1 MRLVVPIHNLIYVA
15 LLTSGVV
22 PMSVLG
28 SEAMP
33 SISIDVSARPARSI
47 NTYSL
52 FRDVARQIPNEG
64 LISYDINT
72 SLFADYAGK
81 HRFLYLPPD
90 ARVGYQPTD
99 AFDFPI
105 GTVLIKTFT
114 HLHDRRDPGAGE
126 RILETRLLMHR
137 PEGWVGY
144 PYVWN
149 EDLSDARLAVA
160 GARIPVSWIHD
171 DGSEREILYAVP
183 NMNEC
188 KFCHVKDDV
197 MGPIGPSARQLNRM
211 VDIGGASENQLTR
224 WIRNGVIN
232 DAPADLEGV
241 PTMVPWDDIR
251 APLAL
256 RARSYL
262 DGNCAHCHR
271 PGGDAAPTGLDF
283 LWSQQDPQAYGINRK
298 PTAAGPAS
306 RGYRFAISPSH
317 PEKSFLISRMRA
329 TEPGLLM
336 PRAGRTIPHDE
347 GIALMEEWI
356 ASMDPGLDSP
366 TFYDVE
372 N

>member
-1 MRLVVPIHNLIYVA
+1 MGILNRFCIVTGLIGLVGGALAEGVSSAELMPPVA
-15 LLTSGVV
+15 
-22 PMSVLG
+22 
-28 SEAMP
+28 
-33 SISIDVSARPARSI
+33 IDSTERPARSI
-47 NTYSL
+47 RAYNL
-52 FRDVARQIPNEG
+52 FKDVARQVPNDG
-64 LISYDINT
+64 LIPYDINT
-72 SLFADYAGK
+72 PLFADYAEK

-90 ARVGYQPTD
+90 ARAGYQSSE
-99 AFDFPI
+99 AFDFPV

-114 HLHDRRDPGAGE
+114 LPLDRRNPKAGE

-144 PYVWN
+144 PYVWD

-160 GARIPVSWIHD
+160 GARIPVSWIHE
-171 DGSEREILYAVP
+171 DGSEREVLYGVP

-188 KFCHVKDDV
+188 KFCHVKNDE
-197 MGPIGPSARQLNRM
+197 MGPIGPTARQLNRNRNYAT
-211 VDIGGASENQLTR
+211 GSENQLAH
-224 WIRNGVIN
+224 WIRTGVLVR
-232 DAPADLEGV
+232 APSALEGIPV
-241 PTMVPWDDIR
+241 MAPWDDPH
-251 APLAL
+251 ATLAV

-283 LWSQQDPQAYGINRK
+283 SWSQGDPQAYGINRK

-336 PRAGRTIPHDE
+336 PRTGRSIPHDE
-347 GIALMEEWI
+347 GIALLEKWI

-366 TFYDVE
+366 TFYEAE